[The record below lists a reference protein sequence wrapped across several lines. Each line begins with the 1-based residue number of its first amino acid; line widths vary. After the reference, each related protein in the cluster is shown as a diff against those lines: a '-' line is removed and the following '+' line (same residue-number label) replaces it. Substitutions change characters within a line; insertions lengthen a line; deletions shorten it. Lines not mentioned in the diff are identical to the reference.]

1 MLIVSPKFPG
11 IDSNIAWQAGAS
23 NRADYILVA
32 NDGIFPPQKVKGI
45 VLNVAALLGLD
56 GEMAEIGRVLEDW
69 MAVSQAEK
77 SSWDA
82 KRSTN
87 APIFDPSTWSS
98 RLKPRAEVRVYD
110 NAVDLVLG
118 IMGYIRG
125 RRKEAEEKSVGSRLL
140 VNKNIHRL
148 VVDACYRTKRALAE
162 MGPKAPS
169 IKGSYSLFH
178 KMTDLASWEPSK
190 LDTLHNICVLHDLSE
205 NCDNDRDWK
214 SAWNADATGQKLDER
229 GFKSKST
236 MRHNVGTVNED
247 TQWAARARF
256 FDLPTWAG
264 PSGTVETLC
273 RFLDEVVKMPETQML
288 ACVYAL
294 FGFWASDEYP
304 KSATPIHHLYGVMTG
319 ARDYLPAER
328 RWITEAGSV
337 MNGLA
342 LFLTIIDTPSKL

>member
-1 MLIVSPKFPG
+1 
-11 IDSNIAWQAGAS
+11 
-23 NRADYILVA
+23 
-32 NDGIFPPQKVKGI
+32 
-45 VLNVAALLGLD
+45 
-56 GEMAEIGRVLEDW
+56 
-69 MAVSQAEK
+69 
-77 SSWDA
+77 
-82 KRSTN
+82 
-87 APIFDPSTWSS
+87 
-98 RLKPRAEVRVYD
+98 LKPRAEVRVYD

-140 VNKNIHRL
+140 VDIGIRRL
-148 VVDACYRTKRALAE
+148 VVATCDRAKHVLAG

-169 IKGSYSLFH
+169 IKGSYSVFH
-178 KMTDLASWEPSK
+178 KLTDLASWEPSK
-190 LDTLHNICVLHDLSE
+190 LSTLHNICVLHDLSE
-205 NCDNDRDWK
+205 NCDDDRKWE
-214 SAWNADATGQKLDER
+214 SAWNADATGRELDER

-273 RFLDEVVKMPETQML
+273 RFLHEVVGAPEDLML

-294 FGFWASDEYP
+294 FGFWASDAYP

-319 ARDYLPAER
+319 ARDYIEPQN

-337 MNGLA
+337 MNGLVSFQA
-342 LFLTIIDTPSKL
+342 RIGMLKSKL